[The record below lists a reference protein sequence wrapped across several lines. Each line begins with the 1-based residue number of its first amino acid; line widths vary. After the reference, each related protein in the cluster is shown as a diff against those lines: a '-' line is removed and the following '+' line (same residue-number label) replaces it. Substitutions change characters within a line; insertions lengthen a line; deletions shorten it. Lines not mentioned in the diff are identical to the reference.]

1 MWQKDCI
8 RIDPAYE
15 TALERCGLTRVDAI
29 LARTEG
35 RVVAWS
41 RSTETMHIPGPDGR
55 PGFYLKRYYYPS
67 WRKRLELAFR
77 GTFFGVHRGLAE
89 FRALQAL
96 RLLGIPAARPVA
108 YGARR
113 VGHFV
118 AACFL
123 ITEEVPQ
130 AHNLT
135 TFARHVG
142 DERQSLSLAQRRQMI
157 RRLATEVAAMH
168 AAGFLHGQL
177 FWRNILIRQNPD
189 GTAEFFFLDAH
200 PRSRLRAGRNW
211 WKRELGQLACS
222 ATPFTSRTDRLRF
235 LRAYAQAECLPPAL
249 KQAARE
255 IAALAET
262 WRRHERRRI
271 KMDLLFEEWNRLLAA
286 ECAGRSVQ
294 VAAGGTGSSQ

>member
-1 MWQKDCI
+1 VWQRDFI

-15 TALERCGLTRVDAI
+15 AALEACGLTRVDAI
-29 LARTEG
+29 LARTDG

-41 RSTETMHIPGPDGR
+41 RSTETMHIPGPDGQ

-77 GTFFGVHRGLAE
+77 GTFLGAHRGLSE
-89 FRALQAL
+89 FVALQAL

-118 AACFL
+118 VACFL
-123 ITEEVPQ
+123 ITEEVPR
-130 AHNLT
+130 ACNLT
-135 TFARHVG
+135 TFARHVRDG
-142 DERQSLSLAQRRQMI
+142 RRLVSLAQKRQMI
-157 RRLATEVAAMH
+157 RGLAAGVAAMH
-168 AAGFLHGQL
+168 AAGFFHGQL

-200 PRSRLRAGRNW
+200 PRWRLRAGRNG

-235 LRAYAQAECLPPAL
+235 LRAYAQADRLTPQL
-249 KQAARE
+249 KQQARE
-255 IAALAET
+255 IATLAET
-262 WRRHERRRI
+262 WRHHERRRI
-271 KMDLLFEEWNRLLAA
+271 KMDRLFEEWNRLFAA
-286 ECAGRSVQ
+286 ECWQ
-294 VAAGGTGSSQ
+294 VAASSAGSAK